1 MSKIHNDSDI
11 KDTTM
16 LSESYCEAMNVIMLE
31 YLNDGTFRLLGTTV
45 SDDFQFIYPETLTD
59 RDALRPDE
67 KFPFI
72 DHFLEDA
79 ITAWEQGK
87 HIQSGPWMET
97 GPNGNEIAIEASTT
111 LLQSKRIL
119 LLEVLGESY
128 DAQYRM
134 LQKGR
139 ENLLVNHILENLVSE
154 RTHEIREREQEIAL
168 RLVWAAE
175 AKDGGETGA
184 HIRRIGLYSVEMAKA
199 INWSINEIDDIR
211 LAATMHDVGKI
222 AIPDNILRKPDKLTD
237 TEFEVMKTHTIMG
250 GHILGGS
257 NVTML
262 HMAEDIA
269 VFHHEKWDGTG
280 YPHGLEGSA
289 IPMSARIV
297 SIVDVYDALITK
309 RIYKEAWTEDEAI
322 ASMHED
328 RGKRFD
334 PELFDT
340 FLTLRD
346 KFREIAKADYPPLFD
361 GFNDT
366 FRD

>member
-1 MSKIHNDSDI
+1 MSEIDN

-16 LSESYCEAMNVIMLE
+16 LSQSYCEAMNVIMLE
-31 YLNDGTFRLLGTTV
+31 CQNDGTFRLLSTTV
-45 SDDFQFIYPETLTD
+45 PDDFQFIYPETLTE
-59 RDALRPDE
+59 RNTLRPDQ
-67 KFPFI
+67 KFPYI
-72 DHFLEDA
+72 EHFLEEA
-79 ITAWEQGK
+79 IAAWEKGE

-97 GPNGNEIAIEASTT
+97 GANGNEIALEASTT
-111 LLQSKRIL
+111 VLQSKRIL

-128 DAQYRM
+128 DAQYKM

-139 ENLLVNHILENLVSE
+139 ENLLVKNILEDLVRE
-154 RTHEIREREQEIAL
+154 RTHEIREREEEIAL

-184 HIRRIGLYSVEMAKA
+184 HIRRIGRYSVEMAKA
-199 INWSINEIDDIR
+199 INWSVTEIDDIR

-280 YPHGLEGSA
+280 YPHGLKGKA

-309 RIYKEAWTEDEAI
+309 RVYKEAWTEDEAI

-334 PELFDT
+334 PELFDV
-340 FLTLRD
+340 FLSLRD
-346 KFREIAKADYPPLFD
+346 EFRVIADAKYPPLFD
-361 GFNDT
+361 GFNENI
-366 FRD
+366 RD